1 MSTSPAS
8 PGELCI
14 ELAEPNEL
22 FEQRR
27 ADVANGAPAI
37 PPGID
42 RIRGE
47 LGSGAVKA
55 PACIAIVLPHEHV
68 ASQTEQNIRD
78 ALARHCEIGIKDAQ
92 NQLKEL
98 QREGRQTLLLG
109 VVILAV
115 ALVLS
120 ALVLKSKTPEVFRDF
135 FGNGLLLVAAWVGMW
150 YPLDT
155 LIYAGRPFR
164 TEQKLLRTIQSLKVD
179 VRIADAS
186 AAQRN

>member
-1 MSTSPAS
+1 MSTTAPPS
-8 PGELCI
+8 GELTI

-42 RIRGE
+42 RIRRE
-47 LGSGAVKA
+47 LGAGAVKA
-55 PACIAIVLPHEHV
+55 PASIAIVLPRQHV
-68 ASQTEQNIRD
+68 ASQTEQKIKE
-78 ALARHCEIGIKDAQ
+78 ALARHCEIGIQRAE
-92 NQLKEL
+92 NELKEL
-98 QREGRQTLLLG
+98 RREGSQTLLPG

-120 ALVLKSKTPEVFRDF
+120 ALVLKSHTPEVIRDF

-164 TEQKLLRTIQSLKVD
+164 TERKLLRTIQGLKVD
-179 VRIADAS
+179 VRPADAS
-186 AAQRN
+186 PAERN